1 MRWVSA
7 ICALLLSLASAHA
20 APSLLGICH
29 KDFNCDGVNKL
40 YSGQDKLVISY
51 LENTFGNDCK
61 CLKRLLNDPR
71 AKVIRV
77 HLIQSPC
84 MRNKRCGRYEAL
96 WGYTA
101 ASANRAVKNPKSRL
115 RTRFQQAVDNFNR
128 RIAGVSNLTC
138 YVSPCLECDLNA
150 NSRRILTNV
159 VSAALP
165 VCNVVDNPYRQRCL
179 PGYTCEQHGV
189 NPALSAPCIIDL
201 DGIDGATIDLKKWVA
216 KYKHCDLS
224 FYWEPWMNCIRGKF
238 VDPRSRNC
246 SYGKSIFEGALC
258 RSFLHPSS
266 ATCSR

>member
-1 MRWVSA
+1 M
-7 ICALLLSLASAHA
+7 
-20 APSLLGICH
+20 
-29 KDFNCDGVNKL
+29 
-40 YSGQDKLVISY
+40 
-51 LENTFGNDCK
+51 
-61 CLKRLLNDPR
+61 
-71 AKVIRV
+71 
-77 HLIQSPC
+77 
-84 MRNKRCGRYEAL
+84 
-96 WGYTA
+96 
-101 ASANRAVKNPKSRL
+101 
-115 RTRFQQAVDNFNR
+115 DNFNR

-150 NSRRILTNV
+150 NSRRILTNILF
-159 VSAALP
+159 AALP

-179 PGYTCEQHGV
+179 PGYTCEQHGE
-189 NPALSAPCIIDL
+189 NPTLSAPCIVDM
-201 DGIDGATIDLKKWVA
+201 DGSDGATIDLKKWVA